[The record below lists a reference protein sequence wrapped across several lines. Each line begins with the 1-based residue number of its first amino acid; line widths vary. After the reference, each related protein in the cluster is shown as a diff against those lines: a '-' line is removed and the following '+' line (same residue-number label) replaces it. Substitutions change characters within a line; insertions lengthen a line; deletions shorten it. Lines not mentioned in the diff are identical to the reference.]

1 MKNIFILLLG
11 LIVFTSCKNDT
22 NTVEK
27 TPEAPNTTSDFTEKQ
42 NDGSTLI
49 AGEFLYF
56 ADAAVLQVGSSV
68 YGVIIDDKMHELFNM
83 GKEFRTEPTDGI
95 HVQIRGK
102 ITPKPTDEEGWDYRI
117 KITEIVSV
125 KALDPKANE
134 VIKIG
139 Q

>member
-1 MKNIFILLLG
+1 MKNIFILLLAFS
-11 LIVFTSCKNDT
+11 IFTSCKNDT

-27 TPEAPNTTSDFTEKQ
+27 TAETPVSPIEPTK
-42 NDGSTLI
+42 NDGLTLI

-68 YGVIIDDKMHELFNM
+68 YGVIIDDKMHELYNM
-83 GKEFRTEPTDGI
+83 GKEFRKEPTDGI
-95 HVQIRGK
+95 AVKIRGK
-102 ITPKPTDEEGWDYRI
+102 ISPKPADVEGWDYRI
-117 KITEIVSV
+117 EIKEIVSV
-125 KALDPKANE
+125 EALDPKANE

>member
-1 MKNIFILLLG
+1 MKHIFILLIG
-11 LIVFTSCKNDT
+11 LSVFTSCKNDT
-22 NTVEK
+22 NTAEK
-27 TPEAPNTTSDFTEKQ
+27 TIETPTSPIEQTK
-42 NDGSTLI
+42 NDGFTLI

-83 GKEFRTEPTDGI
+83 GKEFRKEPTDGI
-95 HVQIRGK
+95 AVKIRGK
-102 ITPKPTDEEGWDYRI
+102 ITPKPEGEEGWPHRI
-117 KITEIVSV
+117 EIKEIVSV

>member
-1 MKNIFILLLG
+1 MKNIFILLLA
-11 LIVFTSCKNDT
+11 LSIFTSCKNDT

-27 TPEAPNTTSDFTEKQ
+27 ATEAPISPIEQTKSD
-42 NDGSTLI
+42 GLTLM

-68 YGVIIDDKMHELFNM
+68 YGVIIDDKMHELYNM

-95 HVQIRGK
+95 AVKIRGK
-102 ITPKPTDEEGWDYRI
+102 ISPKPADVEGWDYRI
-117 KITEIVSV
+117 EIKEIVSV